1 MKDGRSGMQ
10 TQRAVRVPWDTQAAG
25 SSEVERLVYRS
36 RILGAD
42 PSIVNWKGGNTSAKS
57 TEADHMGRLIR
68 VVWVKGSGS
77 DLRTIQA
84 SDFPALRLEEVLA
97 LQSRDAMSD
106 EAMVDYLLRCLLEP
120 HQPRPSIETL
130 LHAFLPFAHVDHTHP
145 DAIIAFCTTRR
156 GETLAAEAF
165 GDRVVWVP
173 YQRPGFSLSKR
184 VADAVRTHPA
194 CRAVFLAKH
203 GLVTWGDDAR
213 ECYENTV
220 RIIEEA
226 ERFIKTRSARRSV
239 YGGVKV
245 SVDRSRRE
253 DILADLLPTMRSAVS
268 QLGRRVLFA
277 DVGED
282 VLAFTGS
289 AEAANLSQV
298 GAACPDHLVHTKH
311 LPLFVP
317 FDPDHDDAARLRE
330 RFVQECK
337 RYSDAYQKYVETY
350 RRPGDPV
357 GDPAPRIILLPGLG
371 MVATGKDKFLATQAG
386 GLYRRAIAVMRGAST
401 LDEFIS
407 LSPQEAYD
415 VEYWPLEL
423 YKLTLAPPERELTGR
438 IAFITGA
445 AGGIGR
451 AIATRLAEEG
461 AHVVLADID
470 LDGAEQVA
478 GDLTGRLGPERA
490 LALRCDVTDE
500 ASVAE
505 AFRTTVQTY
514 GGLDILVSN
523 AGIAVAA
530 PLEATTLEQWRRVHD
545 VLLTGYFLVSRETLK
560 IMRAQG
566 LGGSIIFVAS
576 KNALVPSK
584 EASAYNAA
592 KAAEL
597 HLARTMAEEAGPAG
611 IRVNAI
617 CPDAV
622 LEGSRIWTTR
632 WREERARAYG
642 IRPDQLEEF
651 YRQRTTL
658 KTNVYPKDVAEAAV
672 FFASDRSAKT
682 TGGILTVDAGVP
694 GAYVR

>member
-1 MKDGRSGMQ
+1 MQ
-10 TQRAVRVPWDTQAAG
+10 IQHAVRVPWDAQAAG

-42 PSIVNWKGGNTSAKS
+42 PTVVNWKGGNTSAKV
-57 TEADHMGRLIR
+57 TETDHTGRSIR

-77 DLRTIQA
+77 DLGTIQA
-84 SDFPALRLEEVLA
+84 DDFAALRLDEVLA
-97 LQSRDAMSD
+97 LESRDTMSD
-106 EAMVDYLLRCLLEP
+106 EAMVEYLLRCMLHP

-156 GETLAAEAF
+156 GEALTAEAF
-165 GDRVVWVP
+165 GDRMVWVP
-173 YQRPGFSLSKR
+173 YQRPGFALSKR
-184 VADAVRTHPA
+184 VADAVRAQPA

-203 GLVTWGDDAR
+203 GLVTWGDDAE
-213 ECYENTV
+213 ECYTNTV
-220 RIIEEA
+220 RMIEEG
-226 ERFIKTRSARRSV
+226 ERFIAARATRRPV
-239 YGGVKV
+239 FGGVKV
-245 SVDRSRRE
+245 SVDPSRRE
-253 DILADLLPTMRSAVS
+253 DIWAELLPTVRGAVS
-268 QLGRRVLFA
+268 QKSRKVLFL
-277 DVGED
+277 DDGED
-282 VLAFTGS
+282 VLAFAGS
-289 AEAANLSQV
+289 AEAAKLSQV

-317 FDPDHDDAARLRE
+317 FDPAHDDAARLRE
-330 RFVQECK
+330 RFLQECG
-337 RYSDAYQKYVETY
+337 RYGDAYLRYVETY
-350 RRPGDPV
+350 RRPGDPT
-357 GDPAPRIILLPGLG
+357 GDPAPRIILIPGLG
-371 MVATGKDKFLATQAG
+371 LVTTGREKFLATQAG
-386 GLYRRAIAVMRGAST
+386 GLYRRAIAVMHGASM
-401 LDEFIS
+401 LDEFVS

-423 YKLTLAPPERELTGR
+423 YKLTLAPPERELTRR
-438 IAFITGA
+438 IAFVTGA

-451 AIATRLAEEG
+451 AIAARLAEEG

-470 LDGAEQVA
+470 VA
-478 GDLTGRLGPERA
+478 GADELARELTDRLGPERA
-490 LALRCDVTDE
+490 LAVRCDVTDE

-505 AFRTTVQTY
+505 AFRTTIRAF

-530 PLEATTLEQWRRVHD
+530 PLEATTLEQWRRVHE
-545 VLLTGYFLVSRETLK
+545 VLLTGYFLVSREALK
-560 IMRAQG
+560 TMRVQG

-622 LEGSRIWTTR
+622 LEGSRIWTTQ

-642 IRPDQLEEF
+642 VRPDQLEEF
-651 YRQRTTL
+651 YRQRATL
-658 KTNVYPKDVAEAAV
+658 KANVYPKDVAEAAV

>member
-1 MKDGRSGMQ
+1 MRDGGSSMQ
-10 TQRAVRVPWDTQAAG
+10 IPHAVRVSWDAHAAG

-42 PSIVNWKGGNTSAKS
+42 PAIVNWKGGNTSAKG
-57 TEADHMGRLIR
+57 TETDHTGRLIR

-84 SDFPALRLEEVLA
+84 DDFAALRLDEVLA
-97 LQSRDAMSD
+97 LQSRATMSD
-106 EAMVDYLLRCLLEP
+106 EAMVEYLLRCMLHP
-120 HQPRPSIETL
+120 QQPRPSIETL
-130 LHAFLPFAHVDHTHP
+130 LHAFLPFEHVDHTHP

-156 GETLAAEAF
+156 GEALATEAF
-165 GDRVVWVP
+165 GDRVAWVP
-173 YQRPGFSLSKR
+173 YQRPGFALSKQ
-184 VADAVRTHPA
+184 VAEAVRAQPT

-203 GLVTWGDDAR
+203 GLVTWGGDAR
-213 ECYENTV
+213 ECYKSTV
-220 RIIEEA
+220 RIIEEG
-226 ERFIKTRSARRSV
+226 EQFIKTRATRRPIF
-239 YGGVKV
+239 GGVKV
-245 SVDRSRRE
+245 SLDPSRRKE
-253 DILADLLPTMRSAVS
+253 ILADLFPTVRGAVS
-268 QLGRRVLFA
+268 HMGRKVLFA
-277 DVGED
+277 DDSEE
-282 VLAFTGS
+282 VLTFTGS
-289 AEAANLSQV
+289 TEAAKISQV

-317 FDPDHDDAARLRE
+317 FDPDHDDAARLRD
-330 RFVQECK
+330 RFLQECG
-337 RYSDAYQKYVETY
+337 RYSDAYQHYVETY
-350 RRPGDPV
+350 RRPGDPA
-357 GDPAPRIILLPGLG
+357 GDPAPRIILIPGLG

-386 GLYRRAIAVMRGAST
+386 GLYRRAIAVMHGAST
-401 LDEFIS
+401 LDEFVS

-423 YKLTLAPPERELTGR
+423 YKLTLAPPERELSRR
-438 IAFITGA
+438 IAFVTGA

-451 AIATRLAEEG
+451 AIAVRLAEEG

-470 LDGAEQVA
+470 LSGAEELA
-478 GDLTGRLGPERA
+478 RDLTGRLGPERA
-490 LALRCDVTDE
+490 LALGCDVTDE

-505 AFRTTVQTY
+505 AFRTTVRTY

-530 PLEATTLEQWRRVHD
+530 PLEATTLAQWRRVHD
-545 VLLTGYFLVSRETLK
+545 VLLTGYFLVSREAVK

-622 LEGSRIWTTR
+622 LEGSRIWTTQ
-632 WREERARAYG
+632 WRQERARAYG

-651 YRQRTTL
+651 YRQRATL